1 MHTYI
6 SMHTQNTRIHLQRKP
21 VMIDDNDDDD
31 VLLTLLSL
39 LQYKSDICVIATAKP
54 NIYIPMHTQN
64 TRIHLQRKPAMIDDN
79 DDDDDAEHDI
89 DDDEDDDDADD
100 EDCDDEDDEAD
111 DDDVDEDFNFVA
123 DAAINA
129 AGDIIYM

>member
-21 VMIDDNDDDD
+21 VMIDDNDYDD

-39 LQYKSDICVIATAKP
+39 LQHKSDICVIATAKP

-64 TRIHLQRKPAMIDDN
+64 TRINLQRKPAMIDDN
-79 DDDDDAEHDI
+79 DDDDDAEDDI

-100 EDCDDEDDEAD
+100 ED
-111 DDDVDEDFNFVA
+111 
-123 DAAINA
+123 
-129 AGDIIYM
+129 YMMMMLMTKIMKLPEKMLPMPQLPGCT